1 MLDIIDNLND
11 PNLPH
16 NSVLVSFDVVN
27 MFPSIDNESSI
38 KAVKEMLDV
47 RENKNPPTEYIL
59 EALRLCLDVIS
70 LCLMTKTFFTLMVQL
85 KGLTCNALTVI
96 LLWLILTSEL
106 KIMILNPQFGNVL
119 EMMFSLFGHM
129 MSTHYLLF

>member
-11 PNLPH
+11 PNLPD

-27 MFPSIDNESSI
+27 MFPSIDNESSV
-38 KAVKEMLDV
+38 KSVKEMLDV

-59 EALRLCLDVIS
+59 EALRLCLDVIF
-70 LCLMTKTFFTLMVQL
+70 LCLMTKTFFKLMVQL
-85 KGLTCNALTVI
+85 RSLTCNALTVI

-119 EMMFSLFGHM
+119 EIMFSLFGHM